1 MNKTLAMSTIAL
13 IAVIMIFGTASSAM
27 AAKDPITICHFDEDP
42 NGDGDTSD
50 GAFVQITIAG
60 KALKAHA
67 KNHPQDTQLADD
79 GTCVDGAPLDA
90 AGNPKKMKI
99 CHFNEETQEL
109 EIIDIAKKA
118 VKAHKKNHPL
128 DTKLADD
135 GTCVDG
141 PPL

>member
-1 MNKTLAMSTIAL
+1 
-13 IAVIMIFGTASSAM
+13 
-27 AAKDPITICHFDEDP
+27 
-42 NGDGDTSD
+42 
-50 GAFVQITIAG
+50 
-60 KALKAHA
+60 
-67 KNHPQDTQLADD
+67 
-79 GTCVDGAPLDA
+79 
-90 AGNPKKMKI
+90 MKI

-118 VKAHKKNHPL
+118 VKAHAKNHPL